1 MTTCFVIMGFSTK
14 KIPNTNIEVNLDDT
28 YNYLIK
34 PALIEMDLVA
44 VNCSER
50 NKHSYRCDEI
60 FTTEAIN
67 ETFIRNIYLA
77 DIVVADITTLN
88 QNAIYELGMRHAM
101 KPKSTIIL
109 CDKKTLQNNSFFDLT
124 FNPHIIYDSEK
135 QKDIDEINRVSNI
148 LKSVIETCKK
158 ADDSYI
164 DSPVFSYDIYNQAII
179 STQSNKMSEALSLR
193 YLLNEGQNYLE
204 NQEYDFAE
212 KTYEKIIKDYG
223 YDDVEVYCLY
233 ILAMYKR
240 DLSEDNLKKSFKIL
254 QKYINLE
261 TTTCENAL
269 GIAAAI
275 HLRLFELTKQ
285 KNDLY
290 LAIEFY
296 RKGMYYE
303 SGNLYCGKNYCST
316 LLKIYLIEEDPN
328 ILKEYYYTSVH
339 TAKILLTQA
348 QSLKR
353 HTDDFNNAWF
363 LSNQNAL
370 FIISTGLKNKV
381 YNVCYQSQR
390 QQVTVEEGMMTLYHD
405 IEQIKKLA
413 NIN

>member
-1 MTTCFVIMGFSTK
+1 MGFSTK

-193 YLLNEGQNYLE
+193 YLLNEGQNHLE

-212 KTYEKIIKDYG
+212 KTYEKIIKNYG
-223 YDDVEVYCLY
+223 YDDVEIYCLY

-316 LLKIYLIEEDPN
+316 LLKIYLIEEDPH
-328 ILKEYYYTSVH
+328 ILKEYYYTAVH

-370 FIISTGLKNKV
+370 FTISTGLKNKV

>member
-109 CDKKTLQNNSFFDLT
+109 CDKKTLQNNRFFDLT

-193 YLLNEGQNYLE
+193 YLLNEGQNHLE

-212 KTYEKIIKDYG
+212 KTYEKIIKNYG
-223 YDDVEVYCLY
+223 YDDVEIYCLY

-316 LLKIYLIEEDPN
+316 LLKIYLIEEDPH
-328 ILKEYYYTSVH
+328 ILKEYYYTAVH

-370 FIISTGLKNKV
+370 FTISTGLKNKV